1 MSDRRVVVVTG
12 ASQGIGRELAVAF
25 AAAGDTVV
33 LAARNKEGLEATA
46 EAVTASGG
54 EPFVAPADVTDP
66 AGVDA
71 MAGIVL
77 DRFGR
82 VDVLVNNSGVG
93 GPSGR
98 MWELDPEEWMGT
110 FGVNVFGVF
119 LVSRAF
125 LPTMIEQRAGSVIN
139 IGSVTGKRPLYG
151 RSAYTATKSALIGLT
166 RTLAL
171 EVGPFGVR
179 ANLLS
184 PGFVAGPRFE
194 WLVSAQMAARGS
206 NPRSCADGVGRQ
218 CCSGSPD
225 RGTGCGR
232 CGCVLGFRRC
242 QGNHRGRPQRQLR
255 HHHVLG
261 RSSHG
266 TTRRPL
272 PGYL

>member
-25 AAAGDTVV
+25 AAAGDVVV
-33 LAARNKEGLEATA
+33 LAARNRDGLEATA
-46 EAVTASGG
+46 ETVTAAGG

-66 AGVDA
+66 SGVEA
-71 MAGIVL
+71 MAGLVL
-77 DRFGR
+77 DRYGR
-82 VDVLVNNSGVG
+82 VDAVVNNSGVG

-98 MWELDPEEWMGT
+98 MWELDPGEWMDT
-110 FGVNVFGVF
+110 FAVNVFGVF

-125 LPTMIEQRAGSVIN
+125 LPKMIEQRAGSVIN

-171 EVGPFGVR
+171 EAGPFGVR

-194 WLVSAQMAARGS
+194 WLVSAQVAARGVS
-206 NPRSCADGVGRQ
+206 EEVVKTELVGNAALRRLTEARDVADAAVFLASDAARAITGVDLNVN
-218 CCSGSPD
+218 SGIIM
-225 RGTGCGR
+225 
-232 CGCVLGFRRC
+232 
-242 QGNHRGRPQRQLR
+242 
-255 HHHVLG
+255 
-261 RSSHG
+261 
-266 TTRRPL
+266 
-272 PGYL
+272 Y